1 MRPAHGVAQTMTL
14 PYIPFY
20 LALGALAMGVCL
32 LLAPLCARL
41 GHRTGMVD
49 MPGGRRV
56 HSGIIPRTGGLAIW
70 GAFSL
75 VLGLFLLLSRSPAV
89 ETAFWFPA
97 SQDVNEAR
105 RIGALLLGGSFCAAW
120 GVADDKWHLGSRWQY
135 LIQLGA
141 ALIAMAGL
149 IFIKHV
155 NNPLGE
161 GLLLGPDGFP
171 WWLVLPVTIFWFTGC
186 MNTLN
191 WLDGL
196 NGLAA
201 GVVAILCLVLIVH
214 MLVVLPVP
222 QASVATVPTILL
234 GVLLGFLPF
243 NLVRRNLFMGSSG
256 SYFLGF
262 AAAAIGIMGGAK
274 IATVVMVLGLP
285 IVDVAW
291 LIFSRIRRGQAPWTA
306 GRDHLHFV
314 LLDRG
319 IPENLIV
326 GAYCLFCCCF
336 GVLTLVLDD
345 RLNKLIALIGLSAVA
360 VALMAWLGRGYG
372 IQEADDTPA

>member
-1 MRPAHGVAQTMTL
+1 M
-14 PYIPFY
+14 PYLPFY
-20 LALGALAMGVCL
+20 LILGAVAMGVSL
-32 LLAPLCARL
+32 LLAPLCTRL
-41 GHRTGMVD
+41 GLRSGMTD
-49 MPGGRRV
+49 TPGGRRL
-56 HSGIIPRTGGLAIW
+56 HTGSIPRTGGIAIW
-70 GAFSL
+70 GAFTV
-75 VLGLFLLLSRSPAV
+75 VLGIFLLLARIPTV

-97 SQDVNEAR
+97 SQDVHEMR
-105 RIGALLLGGSFCAAW
+105 RVSALMLGGVFCAAW
-120 GVADDKWHLGSRWQY
+120 GVIDDRWDLGSRWQY

-149 IFIKHV
+149 IFIKDV

-171 WWLVLPVTIFWFTGC
+171 WWLVFLVTVFWFTGC

-222 QASVATVPTILL
+222 QASVAVPPTILL

-243 NLVRRNLFMGSSG
+243 NLLRRNLFMGSSG

-274 IATVVMVLGLP
+274 IATVTMVLGLP
-285 IVDVAW
+285 IIDVAW
-291 LIFSRIRRGQAPWTA
+291 LIFSRLRRGQTPWTA
-306 GRDHLHFV
+306 GRDHLHFI

-319 IPENLIV
+319 IPETVIV
-326 GAYCLFCCCF
+326 LAYYLFCCLF
-336 GVLTLVLDD
+336 GVLTLTLDD
-345 RLNKLIALIGLSAVA
+345 RLNKLLALIGLGVVA
-360 VALMAWLGRGYG
+360 IGFMAWLGRGYG
-372 IQEADDTPA
+372 APRAKTGQELGDSDSPAG

>member
-1 MRPAHGVAQTMTL
+1 M

-20 LALGALAMGVCL
+20 LVLGALAMGVCL

-49 MPGGRRV
+49 MPGGRRLHAGNV
-56 HSGIIPRTGGLAIW
+56 PRTGGLAIW
-70 GAFSL
+70 GAFTL
-75 VLGLFLLLSRSPAV
+75 VLGGFLLLPRVSAV
-89 ETAFWFPA
+89 ETAFWFPV
-97 SQDVNEAR
+97 SQDANEMR
-105 RIGALLLGGSFCAAW
+105 RIGALLLGGGFCAAW
-120 GVADDKWHLGSRWQY
+120 GVADDKWDLGSRWQY

-149 IFIKHV
+149 IFIKDV

-171 WWLVLPVTIFWFTGC
+171 WWLVFLVTVFWFTGC

-196 NGLAA
+196 SGLAA

-214 MLVVLPVP
+214 MLVVLPSP
-222 QASVATVPTILL
+222 QASVAVVPTILL

-262 AAAAIGIMGGAK
+262 AAAAVGIMGGAK

-291 LIFSRIRRGQAPWTA
+291 LIFSRMRRGQRPWTA
-306 GRDHLHFV
+306 GRDHLHFI

-319 IPENLIV
+319 LPETLIV
-326 GAYCLFCCCF
+326 GAYYLFCCLF
-336 GVLTLVLDD
+336 GVLTLALDD
-345 RLNKLIALIGLSAVA
+345 RLNKLLALMGLSAVA
-360 VALMAWLGRGYG
+360 VTVMAWLGREYG
-372 IQEADDTPA
+372 GRHAPDDAD

>member
-1 MRPAHGVAQTMTL
+1 MTA

-20 LALGALAMGVCL
+20 FILGAVAMGTCL
-32 LLAPLCARL
+32 LLAPLSARW
-41 GHRTGMVD
+41 GHRIGMVD
-49 MPGGRRV
+49 KPGGRRW
-56 HSGIIPRTGGLAIW
+56 HKGHIPRTGGLAIW
-70 GAFSL
+70 GAFTL
-75 VLGLFLLLSRSPAV
+75 VLGLFLLLPRITTV
-89 ETAFWFPA
+89 ETSFWFPV
-97 SQDVNEAR
+97 SQDEREMR
-105 RIGALLLGGSFCAAW
+105 RIIALLLGGGFCVAW
-120 GVADDKWHLGSRWQY
+120 GVVDDRWDLGSRWQY

-141 ALIAMAGL
+141 ALIAIAGL
-149 IFIKHV
+149 IFIKDV

-161 GLLLGPDGFP
+161 GLLWGPDGFP
-171 WWLVLPVTIFWFTGC
+171 WWLVFGITVFWFTGC

-222 QASVATVPTILL
+222 QASVAVLPTILL

-274 IATVVMVLGLP
+274 IATVTMVLGLP

-291 LIFSRIRRGQAPWTA
+291 LIFSRVRRGQKPWTS
-306 GRDHLHFV
+306 GRDHLHFI

-319 IPENLIV
+319 VPEIVIV
-326 GAYCLFCCCF
+326 GAYYLFCCCF
-336 GVLTLVLDD
+336 GILTLTLDD
-345 RLNKLIALIGLSAVA
+345 RVNKLLALAGLSVGAV
-360 VALMAWLGRGYG
+360 VVMAWLGREYG
-372 IQEADDTPA
+372 ADAKE